1 MQPSTSTSTTALDA
15 ITSPPAYQLL
25 DLRTV
30 ADAWREWK
38 EGIAGSPAV
47 KQLESVWGPKWRP
60 SAAARTA
67 FCRRKVIWDEIHR
80 LLQAGLALDEAVG
93 QLEALRNGKS
103 LLRLAALIQQ
113 QRRK

>member
-1 MQPSTSTSTTALDA
+1 MQPSTSTIALDA

-38 EGIAGSPAV
+38 EGIAGKPAV
-47 KQLESVWGPKWRP
+47 EQLESVWGPKWRP

-80 LLQAGLALDEAVG
+80 LLQVGLALDEAIG

-103 LLRLAALIQQ
+103 LLKLAALIQQ
-113 QRRK
+113 QRCK

>member
-1 MQPSTSTSTTALDA
+1 MLDTT
-15 ITSPPAYQLL
+15 TSPPAYRLL

-38 EGIAGSPAV
+38 EGIAGKPAV
-47 KQLESVWGPKWRP
+47 EQLETVWGPKWRP

-80 LLQAGLALDEAVG
+80 LLQAGLALDKAVG

-103 LLRLAALIQQ
+103 LLKLAALIQQ
-113 QRRK
+113 RQRK